1 MGEGADSGIVRRG
14 DGLPPLP
21 DRRCRVHALPSVS
34 QERSGL
40 GRAKER
46 LGCAPHGRLSF
57 EGSEAAATLADLYA
71 GVRLFVN
78 FFQPSFK
85 LAEKTREG
93 AQVRKRHHPPATPCQ
108 RLLADPRT
116 PAAVRDRVTALK
128 ASLYPVRLLAEIRAA
143 QQRLVAIADKPMT
156 GDAPASTLEVFLAG
170 LRTAW
175 KEGEVRPTAQPAVK
189 AVRWWRSRRDPF
201 ETTWPLLRQ
210 WFDAE
215 PERTGRELFERLQ
228 AEHPGVYPDG
238 QLRTLQRRLKGWRR
252 EAARR
257 LVFATPTME
266 PGFGT
271 GAEVPYAAAE

>member
-1 MGEGADSGIVRRG
+1 
-14 DGLPPLP
+14 
-21 DRRCRVHALPSVS
+21 
-34 QERSGL
+34 
-40 GRAKER
+40 
-46 LGCAPHGRLSF
+46 
-57 EGSEAAATLADLYA
+57 
-71 GVRLFVN
+71 
-78 FFQPSFK
+78 
-85 LAEKTREG
+85 
-93 AQVRKRHHPPATPCQ
+93 
-108 RLLADPRT
+108 
-116 PAAVRDRVTALK
+116 
-128 ASLYPVRLLAEIRAA
+128 
-143 QQRLVAIADKPMT
+143 
-156 GDAPASTLEVFLAG
+156 
-170 LRTAW
+170 
-175 KEGEVRPTAQPAVK
+175 VRPTAQPAVK

>member
-1 MGEGADSGIVRRG
+1 MVGYRR
-14 DGLPPLP
+14 
-21 DRRCRVHALPSVS
+21 
-34 QERSGL
+34 
-40 GRAKER
+40 
-46 LGCAPHGRLSF
+46 F
-57 EGSEAAATLADLYA
+57 EGLEAAATLAHLYA
-71 GVRLFVN
+71 RVRLFVN

-93 AQVRKRHHPPATPCQ
+93 AQVKKRHHPPATPCQ

-128 ASLYPVRLLAEIRAA
+128 VNLDPVRLLAEIRAA
-143 QQRLVAIADKPMT
+143 QQRLVALADKPMT
-156 GDAPASTLEVFLAG
+156 GDAPAPTLELFLAG

-228 AEHPGVYPDG
+228 AEHPGVYPNG

-266 PGFGT
+266 PGSGT
-271 GAEVPYAAAE
+271 GAEGRCYRATGEDKAPASLETTDGVPHAAAE

>member
-1 MGEGADSGIVRRG
+1 LKPLLPVLIEGMERHGHLQLAAEVRAA
-14 DGLPPLP
+14 LL
-21 DRRCRVHALPSVS
+21 RVS
-34 QERSGL
+34 
-40 GRAKER
+40 
-46 LGCAPHGRLSF
+46 
-57 EGSEAAATLADLYA
+57 AATIDRAL
-71 GVRLFVN
+71 R
-78 FFQPSFK
+78 
-85 LAEKTREG
+85 R
-93 AQVRKRHHPPATPCQ
+93 VRKRHHPPATPCQ

-128 ASLYPVRLLAEIRAA
+128 ANLDPVRLLAGIRAA
-143 QQRLVAIADKPMT
+143 QQRLVALADKPMT
-156 GDAPASTLEVFLAG
+156 GDAPAPTIEVFLAG

-238 QLRTLQRRLKGWRR
+238 QLRTL
-252 EAARR
+252 
-257 LVFATPTME
+257 
-266 PGFGT
+266 
-271 GAEVPYAAAE
+271 